1 MTNPNHTDTSR
12 SGDLVE
18 RLRSMTPA
26 SPFAPTEN
34 FPPHKAADRIEA
46 LEAEVEGLREVL
58 EHITDIEPDADNMGR
73 FHDIA
78 RAALDTLAWQR
89 REIDRLTKGL
99 RDIERLWRSNEL
111 TLPDDPFED
120 GYDAGLRTAG
130 RMAQDIL
137 EAKP

>member
-1 MTNPNHTDTSR
+1 MTHRDEDEEIIDS
-12 SGDLVE
+12 
-18 RLRSMTPA
+18 
-26 SPFAPTEN
+26 
-34 FPPHKAADRIEA
+34 
-46 LEAEVEGLREVL
+46 
-58 EHITDIEPDADNMGR
+58 
-73 FHDIA
+73 
-78 RAALDTLAWQR
+78 ALDTLAWQR

-99 RDIERLWRSNEL
+99 RDIKRLWLSNEL